1 MPDIGIVG
9 AGTAGLHLALLLQQ
23 RGLEPT
29 LYAERTAAELREGRL
44 PNTVAHHHH
53 TRAREQELGVNHWDD
68 SGPRT
73 AATTTTSTS
82 SRRSSSPAT
91 SPIRASPS
99 TTASTCRRCWR
110 TSSSAEGRSSSVR

>member
-91 SPIRASPS
+91 SPIRAGLRLYLP
-99 TTASTCRRCWR
+99 ALLEDFEQR
-110 TSSSAEGRSSSVR
+110 GGKSSSVR